1 MKHYIKMIWPE
12 HGHLDPE
19 ATNSWCRNVQIIPE
33 RRKYGA
39 GTERV
44 RCRYRQIDN
53 MKHICQ
59 LHASNCQISN
69 SSQIVIN

>member
-1 MKHYIKMIWPE
+1 MKHYMKMICPE
-12 HGHLDPE
+12 RGFLNPE
-19 ATNSWCRNVQIIPE
+19 STISRSGNVQIIPI

-39 GTERV
+39 GAR
-44 RCRYRQIDN
+44 RGRGGYRQIDN
-53 MKHICQ
+53 MKHKYQ

>member
-1 MKHYIKMIWPE
+1 MKMICPE
-12 HGHLDPE
+12 HDHLNSE
-19 ATNSWCRNVQIIPE
+19 AINSWCCNVQIIPR
-33 RRKYGA
+33 RRKYGT

-53 MKHICQ
+53 MKHKYQ
-59 LHASNCQISN
+59 LHAPNCQISN

>member
-1 MKHYIKMIWPE
+1 MKMIHPE
-12 HGHLDPE
+12 SGYLNPE
-19 ATNSWCRNVQIIPE
+19 ANNSWCCNVQIIPM
-33 RRKYGA
+33 RGKCRA

-44 RCRYRQIDN
+44 RGRYRQIDN

-59 LHASNCQISN
+59 LYAPNCQISN